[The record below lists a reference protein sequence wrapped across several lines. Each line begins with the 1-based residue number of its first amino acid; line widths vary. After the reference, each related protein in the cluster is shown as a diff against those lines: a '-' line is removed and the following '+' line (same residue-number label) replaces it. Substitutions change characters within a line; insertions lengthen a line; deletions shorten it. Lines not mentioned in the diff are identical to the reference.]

1 MSQANIEVVLR
12 LVDAINADE
21 IPRELIAPDFELR
34 NVTTAVTD
42 AGASV
47 ELRWASVFWLRD
59 GTVTRVVGYQRR
71 RDALKAV
78 GLQE

>member
-12 LVDAINADE
+12 LVDAVNAGD

-34 NVTTAVTD
+34 NVITN
-42 AGASV
+42 
-47 ELRWASVFWLRD
+47 
-59 GTVTRVVGYQRR
+59 RVVGRWSSSGAW
-71 RDALKAV
+71 DALPAV

>member
-12 LVDAINADE
+12 LVDAINAED

-34 NVTTAVTD
+34 NVTTA
-42 AGASV
+42 
-47 ELRWASVFWLRD
+47 
-59 GTVTRVVGYQRR
+59 
-71 RDALKAV
+71 AV